1 MALLALLPLPL
12 LMTIVVMT
20 IIGGDDTDCSNI
32 SRGFLSVFCPWVSL
46 NCGRKG
52 HLPPSPRSPCS
63 CPSEGGGTTIACRR
77 QELQS
82 ASLECW
88 VEIT

>member
-32 SRGFLSVFCPWVSL
+32 SRGFLSVFCPMGEPELW
-46 NCGRKG
+46 
-52 HLPPSPRSPCS
+52 
-63 CPSEGGGTTIACRR
+63 
-77 QELQS
+77 QERAF
-82 ASLECW
+82 ASLSEVTLQLSLRRRWDHHCLQEAGTSIR
-88 VEIT
+88 VSGVLG